1 MRLRRR
7 VVAVFVAL
15 GVAVGLAGP
24 AAASHTGGR
33 ADGICGGVGAHY
45 DPVLGE
51 CVPD

>member
-1 MRLRRR
+1 MRLRKK
-7 VVAVFVAL
+7 VAAVFLAMGFV
-15 GVAVGLAGP
+15 VGLAGP
-24 AAASHTGGR
+24 AGASHSGR